1 MFGVSSYAEMG
12 RMSVSRHNR
21 LRPKGGSL
29 RVTEVRAVTMRKLF
43 CKSCEQ
49 EFDSYNRVQFCS
61 QHCRSA
67 RAPAVYRFICP
78 DGRSYVGSQ
87 KDCRKRANEGI
98 QRRNTRLL
106 AAFEKHPPESFVYEV
121 LESLPPG
128 CSEMVLR
135 KAEQK
140 HINRLRS
147 WDSQFGFNI
156 VTAIKG
162 GDGPAQHAALQF
174 RRTLIER
181 VHERAR
187 AWRYPYSVDIAG

>member
-1 MFGVSSYAEMG
+1 MMKRRCKACKQQFNSYD
-12 RMSVSRHNR
+12 R
-21 LRPKGGSL
+21 L
-29 RVTEVRAVTMRKLF
+29 
-43 CKSCEQ
+43 
-49 EFDSYNRVQFCS
+49 QFCS
-61 QHCRSA
+61 PECRAA

-98 QRRNTRLL
+98 QRHNTRLL
-106 AAFEKHPPESFVYEV
+106 AAFEKHPPETFVYEV
-121 LESLPPG
+121 LEYLPPG
-128 CSEMVLR
+128 CTETMLR
-135 KAEQK
+135 TAEQK

-147 WDSQFGFNI
+147 WDSESGFNI
-156 VTAIKG
+156 VTAVKG

-187 AWRYPYSVDIAG
+187 AWRRPVVSRRAALQSPLIRIKL